1 MERNSFDI
9 WKTKALTDSAL
20 DLLPSYKMQLTD
32 AMVIFCIM
40 NLSSLVCNVYL
51 QTQSVGVMMNALS
64 FIGITIS
71 CIALW
76 LYMRF
81 MPIFLKAGD
90 KTDFY
95 IGAFLEYLIVTI
107 GYSPLYLYLFVE
119 LKWFMLNKY
128 GCDCLFLFNTY
139 TNWLLAGMA
148 FATISCVYWLIVHL
162 IQKES
167 KMFYLLEKKKKETIR
182 PCGFEVSFFS
192 DSSLTRIRT

>member
-1 MERNSFDI
+1 
-9 WKTKALTDSAL
+9 
-20 DLLPSYKMQLTD
+20 
-32 AMVIFCIM
+32 
-40 NLSSLVCNVYL
+40 
-51 QTQSVGVMMNALS
+51 
-64 FIGITIS
+64 
-71 CIALW
+71 
-76 LYMRF
+76 MRF

-107 GYSPLYLYLFVE
+107 GFCPLYLYLFVE

-128 GCDCLFLFNTY
+128 GWDCLFLFNTY

-167 KMFYLLEKKKKETIR
+167 KMFYLLEKKKKEIY
-182 PCGFEVSFFS
+182 E
-192 DSSLTRIRT
+192 L

>member
-71 CIALW
+71 GIALW

-81 MPIFLKAGD
+81 MPIFIKAGD

-107 GYSPLYLYLFVE
+107 GCCPLYLYLFVE

-128 GCDCLFLFNTY
+128 GLDCLFLFNTY

-167 KMFYLLEKKKKETIR
+167 KMFYLLEKRKKEIY
-182 PCGFEVSFFS
+182 E
-192 DSSLTRIRT
+192 L

>member
-1 MERNSFDI
+1 MPRQYSFCN
-9 WKTKALTDSAL
+9 TKRQVLFFLA
-20 DLLPSYKMQLTD
+20 D

-71 CIALW
+71 VIALW

-95 IGAFLEYLIVTI
+95 IGAFLEYLIVTT
-107 GYSPLYLYLFVE
+107 GFCPLYLYLFVE

-128 GCDCLFLFNTY
+128 GWDCLFLFNTY

-167 KMFYLLEKKKKETIR
+167 KMFYLLEKKKKEIY
-182 PCGFEVSFFS
+182 E
-192 DSSLTRIRT
+192 L